1 MRLAEWV
8 PAVDTPPMRNAVLG
22 TLLASAVLLGS
33 GCDEKGTCK
42 GVITGSSDQCV
53 VNQTKARCDEDKGT
67 FTKEGSAEGLRSCE
81 TAGYTKSGSLSAG
94 DARKQAEAGQ
104 PTYFNK

>member
-1 MRLAEWV
+1 MKSAFLGGV
-8 PAVDTPPMRNAVLG
+8 VAVLSLFG
-22 TLLASAVLLGS
+22 A

-42 GVITGSSDQCV
+42 GVITGSADQCV

-81 TAGYTKSGSLSAG
+81 SAGYTKSGSVSLTE
-94 DARKQAEAGQ
+94 ARKNAEAGQ
-104 PTYFNK
+104 PTFFNK